1 MPILMLTNARWETL
15 FPLMKSTGR
24 VYDKPEHRQTFEGI
38 LYRLLAGP
46 P

>member
-1 MPILMLTNARWETL
+1 MLTNAHWETL
-15 FPLMKSTGR
+15 FHLMKSTGR